1 MNRVP
6 IATWDSLKDLWM
18 REPQAKDQRKKKV
31 SLYEH
36 WGVFSATLPTSGT
49 MRNGQ
54 LFERQTLV
62 RPTGENECSLLPT
75 PMTTDSEGLADAP
88 GDARRKSPRL
98 SATHHYFPA
107 QRSETRAAL
116 KHAREKGSEHH

>member
-75 PMTTDSEGLADAP
+75 PMTSDSEGLADAP
-88 GDARRKSPRL
+88 GDAR
-98 SATHHYFPA
+98 
-107 QRSETRAAL
+107 
-116 KHAREKGSEHH
+116 EKGSEHH

>member
-6 IATWDSLKDLWM
+6 IATWNPERDLWETSQM
-18 REPQAKDQRKKKV
+18 DLFSGLSDV
-31 SLYEH
+31 Y
-36 WGVFSATLPTSGT
+36 SATLPTSGT

-75 PMTTDSEGLADAP
+75 PA
-88 GDARRKSPRL
+88 ARD
-98 SATHHYFPA
+98 
-107 QRSETRAAL
+107 
-116 KHAREKGSEHH
+116 

>member
-6 IATWDSLKDLWM
+6 IATWNPERDLWETSQM
-18 REPQAKDQRKKKV
+18 DLF
-31 SLYEH
+31 SGLSD
-36 WGVFSATLPTSGT
+36 VFSATLPTSGT

-75 PMTTDSEGLADAP
+75 PTASDSEGLADAP

-98 SATHHYFPA
+98 SATHHYFPP